1 MMEFLQP
8 IVTFLKERFNLSED
22 RVNEEQV
29 VQEIRRAVEFKGVNV
44 WVLIFAIMLA
54 SIGLNVNSTAV
65 IIGAMLISPLMGP
78 IVGIGLGVGI
88 SDLELIKKG
97 AKNLAIM
104 VVISVLTSTLYFL
117 VSPLQYAQSELLN
130 RTTPTVYD
138 VFIAF
143 FGGLS
148 GIVATSSRERGNVV
162 PGVAIA
168 TALMP
173 PLCTAGYG
181 LATGTLRYFAGAFY
195 LFSINAVFICF
206 STLLIVR
213 FLRFHEVS
221 FVSHQMRQRVR
232 TAIWVILAV
241 IVIPSTFIA
250 RKLVLKSIFEKKVG
264 EFVHQEFRFAETD
277 VIKFESN
284 YDPKSISI
292 SLYGSPLDSNTID
305 NLRQQLATYGLEQ
318 VALHIKQNENLL
330 DAEDIRSQVMQTY
343 LEINLDSIRSKDQR
357 IALLTN
363 ELMRYRMQ
371 SYPADKIALEASSLF
386 PAIDEFSL
394 QAVVNYDNKGIAI
407 DTFQLALVKYNKRPS
422 AQQLETFRNWLK
434 VRIDAEQLEIIVQ

>member
-1 MMEFLQP
+1 MLEFLQP
-8 IVTFLKERFNLSED
+8 IVTFLKERFNLSEN

-117 VSPLQYAQSELLN
+117 LSPLQYAQSELLN

-221 FVSHQMRQRVR
+221 FVSQQMRVRVR

-250 RKLVLKSIFEKKVG
+250 RKLVLKSIFEKKVS
-264 EFVHQEFRFAETD
+264 EFVYQEFRFAETD
-277 VIKFESN
+277 VIKFEST

-292 SLYGSPLDSNTID
+292 SLYGSPLDSNTLD
-305 NLRQQLATYGLEQ
+305 NLRQQLSTYGLDQ
-318 VALHIKQNENLL
+318 VALHIKQNERLL
-330 DAEDIRSQVMQTY
+330 DEEDIRSQVMQTY

-371 SYPADKIALEASSLF
+371 SYPTDKIALEASSLY

-394 QAVVNYDNKGIAI
+394 QSVVNYDNKGIPI

-422 AQQLETFRNWLK
+422 AQQLETFRNWLR
-434 VRIDAEQLEIIVQ
+434 VRIDADQLEIIVQ